1 MEINSMAK
9 EAFMDYSME
18 VIKQR
23 ALPSVEDGC
32 KPIHRRILFGMKD
45 EGHTANKPT
54 VKCAKVVGEIMG
66 KYHPH
71 GDSSVYDALIR
82 LSQNWKLRYPLVFV
96 QGNNGNI
103 LGDKY
108 AASRYTEC
116 KLTPIGE
123 LMSDGINQK
132 SVPME
137 LNYSGEDLEPVV
149 LPSMFPNVLVNP
161 NLGIAVGMSSTT
173 VPHNLSE
180 VCDALVAYIRGGEAL
195 TNVGLMSYIKGP
207 DFPTGGTIM
216 NGDDIAKIYAEGRGT
231 IKVRSKYNVTMENGK
246 PIITI
251 TEVPYLV
258 SIEDKIFGKIKK
270 MVIED
275 GYQHIENV
283 QNITGNTGFGIKII
297 CAKNANVNKV
307 IKDLCENT
315 GFQTN
320 ISINNTVLVNGVP
333 KQITY
338 LQMIREFVAFR
349 HKVLINI
356 AEYEKN
362 KAQYRTHIING
373 LLVALADIDNVINI
387 IKNSQDKDGARQAL
401 ISKYNFDLDQTN
413 AILDMRL
420 SKLTNLET
428 VDLQTEKGELLK
440 EIEKQ
445 TNIIKNTSG
454 ARDTMLINQFIA
466 IKAKY
471 GDARKTTINSVKENI
486 ENMEPKDILHLV
498 LKNGDMLVLESED
511 KIQLNK
517 KGSQWAKC
525 IVDFGYKTKN
535 TNSSFL
541 FGATGKIYKVDNL
554 TMDIN
559 AINPLALGD
568 NLVCGLDA
576 APKNTQYLITVT
588 KKGIIKKSAIAEY
601 DKLSRTTQAVK
612 VREDDELIAAH
623 WANDEDYLLLLGK
636 KGGVVKIAVKDIN
649 TSGRATI
656 GSKGIDD
663 EVASSTVANSDQL
676 IFTLADGKAKFTQCC
691 DFNITAKG
699 GKGQIVADNT
709 TLLTA
714 FNDALW
720 VAEKGVKFIR
730 YGEGSFYI
738 KSKTA
743 SGAKITDEKL
753 VILVC

>member
-45 EGHTANKPT
+45 GGHTASKPT

-108 AASRYTEC
+108 AAARYTEC

-123 LMSDGINQK
+123 LMSEGIGQK
-132 SVPME
+132 AVPME

-173 VPHNLSE
+173 VPHNLNE
-180 VCDALVAYIRGGEAL
+180 VCDALIAYVRTEGAL
-195 TNVGLMSYIKGP
+195 TTKGLLNYVKGP
-207 DFPTGGTIM
+207 DFPTGGVIM
-216 NGDDIAKIYAEGRGT
+216 NGDDIATIYETGKGSL
-231 IKVRSKYNVTMENGK
+231 KVRANYTISNENGR

-270 MVIED
+270 MVVED

-297 CAKNANVNKV
+297 CAKNANVSKV

-338 LQMIREFVAFR
+338 LQMVKEFVDFR

-356 AEYEKN
+356 ANYEKE
-362 KAQYRTHIING
+362 KAVHRSHIIDG
-373 LLVALADIDNVINI
+373 LLIALADIDNVIQI
-387 IKNSQDKDGARQAL
+387 IKSSKSKDDARQAL
-401 ISKYNFDLDQTN
+401 IAKYAFDVEQTN

-428 VDLQTEKGELLK
+428 VDLQTEKGELIK
-440 EIEKQ
+440 EIAKQ
-445 TNIIKNTSG
+445 NDIINNTNKT
-454 ARDTMLINQFIA
+454 RDNLLISQFSA

-471 GDARKTTINSVKENI
+471 GDARKTAIRSVKETL
-486 ENMEPKDILHLV
+486 ENVKPVDVLHLV
-498 LKNGDMLVLESED
+498 TKDGNMIVVEPEEKL
-511 KIQLNK
+511 QLNK
-517 KGSQWAKC
+517 KGSIFAKC
-525 IVDFGYKTKN
+525 IVDFGYKTTN
-535 TNSSFL
+535 TSHSFVFGSS
-541 FGATGKIYKVDNL
+541 GKMHKIDNL
-554 TMDIN
+554 VLDIN
-559 AINPLALGD
+559 AINQLGLGEP
-568 NLVCGLDA
+568 LVCGLDA
-576 APKNTQYLITVT
+576 ASKDTKYLITVS
-588 KKGIIKKSAIAEY
+588 KKGIVKKSDIAEY
-601 DKLSRTTQAVK
+601 TKFNKPVQAVK
-612 VREDDELIAAH
+612 LKEGDSLSAAH
-623 WANDEDYLLLLGK
+623 WANDDDYLLIVGK
-636 KGGVVKIAVKDIN
+636 KGGLIKIAVKDIS
-649 TSGRATI
+649 TTGRATI

-663 EVASSTVANSDQL
+663 DVVSSTVANNEALVFSC
-676 IFTLADGKAKFTQCC
+676 ADGKGKFTECN
-691 DFNITAKG
+691 DFNLTAKG
-699 GKGQIVADNT
+699 GKGQTICDNT
-709 TLLTA
+709 SLIA
-714 FNDALW
+714 KIDKEFW
-720 VAEKGVKFIR
+720 IVEKGVKIYKCTNSTF
-730 YGEGSFYI
+730 GI
-738 KSKTA
+738 KGKTA
-743 SGAKITDEKL
+743 SGAKIGTENF
-753 VILVC
+753 VILVN